1 MRKIIYIAL
10 GFIGL
15 GLGAVGVA
23 LPLLPAFPFL
33 LFAAFSFARGS
44 DRIHNWYLGTNLYK
58 NNIGPFVRGRGMTR
72 AAKIKTIIVV
82 TISMSIGFYMMRKI
96 PVGQIILGTVWVF
109 HILYFIFGVKTKEL
123 GQVQVLTGGEES

>member
-72 AAKIKTIIVV
+72 AVKIKTIIVV
-82 TISMSIGFYMMRKI
+82 TISMSIGFYMMRQI